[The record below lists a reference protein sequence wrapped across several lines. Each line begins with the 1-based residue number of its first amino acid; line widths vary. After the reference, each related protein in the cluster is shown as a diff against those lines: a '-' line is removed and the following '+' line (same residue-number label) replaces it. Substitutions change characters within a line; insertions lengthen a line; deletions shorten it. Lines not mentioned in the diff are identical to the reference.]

1 MYKNPILLICF
12 VLVVGL
18 SASTAVAEL
27 VAYYPLEEGSC
38 DIVHFFQGGSYTG
51 GGVVLPVDEW
61 KSIELSRRA
70 TDSKE

>member
-1 MYKNPILLICF
+1 MVKKLSFIISF
-12 VLVVGL
+12 VVVL
-18 SASTAVAEL
+18 SLAANTADAEL
-27 VAYYPLEEGSC
+27 VAYYPLDEGSG
-38 DIVHFFQGGSYTG
+38 DIVHFFQGGSYPG